1 MYFKD
6 YSIDKFLY
14 ELKTDLPSPG
24 GGSTAALVSA
34 LAGALNSMVYSF
46 TVDKKSFE
54 NLNHEN
60 KEKMKSLK
68 VKCEEFISKS
78 ISYMETDRETFT
90 ALMDTFKLPK
100 ESDVEKKY
108 RTQMIK
114 EKTIAAIE
122 SPLNL
127 AKDSL
132 KFYDNIDFAIEFG
145 NKNLT
150 SDAIVAAI
158 LLHSAIESAVV
169 NVFVNY
175 NSLYN
180 KEGYENIPEE
190 CREIIKK
197 SLVLRKKLYKTNGFF
212 VRKVDKMSKKRI
224 VHGDC
229 FTFYTKYVINIRKE
243 KLRK

>member
-1 MYFKD
+1 MDFKD

-46 TVDKKSFE
+46 TVDKKAFE
-54 NLNHEN
+54 KLDDNN
-60 KEKMKSLK
+60 KEKMISLK
-68 VKCEEFISKS
+68 EKCEEFIRKS
-78 ISYMETDRETFT
+78 IYYMEADRYTFT
-90 ALMDTFKLPK
+90 ELMDTFKLPK
-100 ESDVEKKY
+100 NTDEEKKC
-108 RTQMIK
+108 RSQIIK
-114 EKTIAAIE
+114 EKTIAAME

-132 KFYDNIDFAIEFG
+132 EFYDNIDFAIEFG

-158 LLHSAIESAVV
+158 LLHSAIESSIV

-175 NSLYN
+175 NSLSSN
-180 KEGYENIPEE
+180 EGYEDIPEI
-190 CREIIKK
+190 CREIIRK
-197 SLVLRKKLYKTNGFF
+197 SL
-212 VRKVDKMSKKRI
+212 SKKELI
-224 VHGDC
+224 L
-229 FTFYTKYVINIRKE
+229 KE
-243 KLRK
+243 YGI

>member
-1 MYFKD
+1 MNFKE

-54 NLNHEN
+54 KLDDNN
-60 KEKMKSLK
+60 KEKMINLK
-68 VKCEEFISKS
+68 EKCEEFISKS
-78 ISYMETDRETFT
+78 IYYMEADRDTFT

-100 ESDVEKKY
+100 DTDEEKRY
-108 RTQMIK
+108 RSQMIK
-114 EKTIAAIE
+114 EKTIAAME

-132 KFYDNIDFAIEFG
+132 EFYDNIDFAIEFG

-158 LLHSAIESAVV
+158 LLHSAIESAIV
-169 NVFVNY
+169 NALVNF
-175 NSLYN
+175 NSLVN
-180 KEGYENIPEE
+180 KEGYENIPNK
-190 CREIIKK
+190 CKEIIES
-197 SLVLRKKLYKTNGFF
+197 SLLRKTE
-212 VRKVDKMSKKRI
+212 I
-224 VHGDC
+224 VKSFG
-229 FTFYTKYVINIRKE
+229 I
-243 KLRK
+243 

>member
-1 MYFKD
+1 MNFKE

-54 NLNHEN
+54 KLDEN
-60 KEKMKSLK
+60 NTEKMINLK
-68 VKCEEFISKS
+68 EKCEEFISKS
-78 ISYMETDRETFT
+78 IYYMEADRDTFT

-100 ESDVEKKY
+100 DTDEEKRY
-108 RTQMIK
+108 RSQMIK
-114 EKTIAAIE
+114 EKTIAAME

-132 KFYDNIDFAIEFG
+132 EFYDNIDFAIKFG

-158 LLHSAIESAVV
+158 LLHSAIESAIV
-169 NVFVNY
+169 NALVNF
-175 NSLYN
+175 NSLGN
-180 KEGYENIPEE
+180 KEGYENIPNK
-190 CREIIKK
+190 CKEIIES
-197 SLVLRKKLYKTNGFF
+197 SLLRKTE
-212 VRKVDKMSKKRI
+212 I
-224 VHGDC
+224 VKSFG
-229 FTFYTKYVINIRKE
+229 I
-243 KLRK
+243 

>member
-1 MYFKD
+1 MNFKE

-54 NLNHEN
+54 KLDDNN
-60 KEKMKSLK
+60 KEKMINLK
-68 VKCEEFISKS
+68 EKCEEFISKS
-78 ISYMETDRETFT
+78 IYYMEADRDTFT

-100 ESDVEKKY
+100 DTDEEKRY
-108 RTQMIK
+108 RSQMIK
-114 EKTIAAIE
+114 EKTIAAME

-132 KFYDNIDFAIEFG
+132 EFYDNIDFAIEFG

-158 LLHSAIESAVV
+158 LLHSAIESAIV
-169 NVFVNY
+169 NALVNFK
-175 NSLYN
+175 SLGN
-180 KEGYENIPEE
+180 KEGYENIPNK
-190 CREIIKK
+190 CKEIIES
-197 SLVLRKKLYKTNGFF
+197 SLLRKTEVVKSFG
-212 VRKVDKMSKKRI
+212 I
-224 VHGDC
+224 
-229 FTFYTKYVINIRKE
+229 
-243 KLRK
+243 

>member
-1 MYFKD
+1 MNFKE

-54 NLNHEN
+54 KLDDNN
-60 KEKMKSLK
+60 KEKMINLK
-68 VKCEEFISKS
+68 EKCEEFISKS
-78 ISYMETDRETFT
+78 IYYMEADRDTFT

-100 ESDVEKKY
+100 DTDEEKRY
-108 RTQMIK
+108 RSQMIK
-114 EKTIAAIE
+114 EKTIAAME

-132 KFYDNIDFAIEFG
+132 EFYDNIDFVIEFG

-158 LLHSAIESAVV
+158 LLHSAIESAIV
-169 NVFVNY
+169 NALVNF
-175 NSLYN
+175 NSLGN
-180 KEGYENIPEE
+180 KEGYENIPNK
-190 CREIIKK
+190 CKEIIES
-197 SLVLRKKLYKTNGFF
+197 SLLRKTE
-212 VRKVDKMSKKRI
+212 I
-224 VHGDC
+224 VKSFG
-229 FTFYTKYVINIRKE
+229 I
-243 KLRK
+243 

>member
-1 MYFKD
+1 MEFKD

-46 TVDKKSFE
+46 TVDKKAFE
-54 NLNHEN
+54 KLDDN
-60 KEKMKSLK
+60 KREKMIMLK
-68 VKCEEFISKS
+68 EKCEEFISKS
-78 ISYMETDRETFT
+78 IYYMEADRDTFT

-100 ESDVEKKY
+100 DTDEEKKY
-108 RTQMIK
+108 RSQMIK
-114 EKTIAAIE
+114 EKTVEAME

-132 KFYDNIDFAIEFG
+132 EFYDNIDFAIEFG

-158 LLHSAIESAVV
+158 LLHSAIESAIV
-169 NVFVNY
+169 NVFINF
-175 NSLYN
+175 NSLGN
-180 KEGYENIPEE
+180 KEGYENIPNK
-190 CREIIKK
+190 CKEIIES
-197 SLVLRKKLYKTNGFF
+197 SLLRKKE
-212 VRKVDKMSKKRI
+212 I
-224 VHGDC
+224 VKSFG
-229 FTFYTKYVINIRKE
+229 I
-243 KLRK
+243 

>member
-1 MYFKD
+1 MDFKD

-46 TVDKKSFE
+46 TVDKKAFE
-54 NLNHEN
+54 KLDDNN
-60 KEKMKSLK
+60 KEKMISLK
-68 VKCEEFISKS
+68 EKCEEFISKN
-78 ISYMETDRETFT
+78 IYYMEADRNTFT

-100 ESDVEKKY
+100 DTDEEKIY
-108 RTQMIK
+108 RSKMIK
-114 EKTIAAIE
+114 EKTIAAME

-132 KFYDNIDFAIEFG
+132 EFYDNIDFAIEFG

-158 LLHSAIESAVV
+158 LLHSAIESAIV
-169 NVFVNY
+169 NAFVNF
-175 NSLYN
+175 NSLGN
-180 KEGYENIPEE
+180 KEGYENIPNE
-190 CREIIKK
+190 CKKIIES
-197 SLVLRKKLYKTNGFF
+197 SLLRKTE
-212 VRKVDKMSKKRI
+212 I
-224 VHGDC
+224 VKSFG
-229 FTFYTKYVINIRKE
+229 I
-243 KLRK
+243 

>member
-1 MYFKD
+1 MNFKE

-54 NLNHEN
+54 KLDDNN
-60 KEKMKSLK
+60 KEKMINLK
-68 VKCEEFISKS
+68 EKCEEFISKS
-78 ISYMETDRETFT
+78 IYYMEADRDTFT

-100 ESDVEKKY
+100 DTDEEKRY
-108 RTQMIK
+108 RSQMIK
-114 EKTIAAIE
+114 EKTIAAME

-132 KFYDNIDFAIEFG
+132 GFYDNIDFAIEFG

-158 LLHSAIESAVV
+158 LLHSAIESAIV
-169 NVFVNY
+169 NALVNF
-175 NSLYN
+175 NSLVN
-180 KEGYENIPEE
+180 KEGYENIPNK
-190 CREIIKK
+190 CKEIIES
-197 SLVLRKKLYKTNGFF
+197 SLLRKTE
-212 VRKVDKMSKKRI
+212 I
-224 VHGDC
+224 VKSFG
-229 FTFYTKYVINIRKE
+229 I
-243 KLRK
+243 

>member
-1 MYFKD
+1 MDFKD

-46 TVDKKSFE
+46 TVDKKAFE
-54 NLNHEN
+54 KLDDNK
-60 KEKMKSLK
+60 KEKMIMLK
-68 VKCEEFISKS
+68 EKCEEFISKS
-78 ISYMETDRETFT
+78 IYYMEADRDTFT

-100 ESDVEKKY
+100 DTDEEKKY
-108 RTQMIK
+108 RSQMIK
-114 EKTIAAIE
+114 EKTVEAME

-132 KFYDNIDFAIEFG
+132 EFYDNIDFAIEFG

-158 LLHSAIESAVV
+158 LLHSAIESAIV
-169 NVFVNY
+169 NVFINF
-175 NSLYN
+175 NSLGN
-180 KEGYENIPEE
+180 KEGYENIPNK
-190 CREIIKK
+190 CKEIIES
-197 SLVLRKKLYKTNGFF
+197 SLLRKTE
-212 VRKVDKMSKKRI
+212 I
-224 VHGDC
+224 V
-229 FTFYTKYVINIRKE
+229 KYFGI
-243 KLRK
+243 

>member
-108 RTQMIK
+108 RSQMIK
-114 EKTIAAIE
+114 EKTIAAME
-122 SPLNL
+122 APLNL

-197 SLVLRKKLYKTNGFF
+197 SLDKKEI
-212 VRKVDKMSKKRI
+212 I
-224 VHGDC
+224 V
-229 FTFYTKYVINIRKE
+229 KE
-243 KLRK
+243 YLSLIHISEPTRPISPSRMPSSA

>member
-1 MYFKD
+1 MDWIYG
-6 YSIDKFLY
+6 
-14 ELKTDLPSPG
+14 KTILI
-24 GGSTAALVSA
+24 T
-34 LAGALNSMVYSF
+34 GASSGLGRAMTLQLIREHGCMVLGIGQS
-46 TVDKKSFE
+46 E
-54 NLNHEN
+54 
-60 KEKMKSLK
+60 EKMKSLK

-78 ISYMETDRETFT
+78 ISYMETDRETFI

-108 RTQMIK
+108 RSQMIK
-114 EKTIAAIE
+114 EKTIAAME

-197 SLVLRKKLYKTNGFF
+197 SLDKKEI
-212 VRKVDKMSKKRI
+212 I
-224 VHGDC
+224 V
-229 FTFYTKYVINIRKE
+229 KE
-243 KLRK
+243 YGI

>member
-1 MYFKD
+1 MNFKE

-24 GGSTAALVSA
+24 GGSTAAFVSA

-54 NLNHEN
+54 KLDDNN
-60 KEKMKSLK
+60 KEKMINLK
-68 VKCEEFISKS
+68 EKCEEFISKS
-78 ISYMETDRETFT
+78 IYYMEADRDTFT

-100 ESDVEKKY
+100 DTDEEKRY
-108 RTQMIK
+108 RSQMIK
-114 EKTIAAIE
+114 EKTIAAME

-132 KFYDNIDFAIEFG
+132 EFYDNIDFAIEFG

-158 LLHSAIESAVV
+158 LLHSAIESAIV
-169 NVFVNY
+169 NVFVNFK
-175 NSLYN
+175 SLGN
-180 KEGYENIPEE
+180 KEGYENIPDE
-190 CREIIKK
+190 CKKIIEL
-197 SLVLRKKLYKTNGFF
+197 SLVRKTE
-212 VRKVDKMSKKRI
+212 I
-224 VHGDC
+224 VKSFG
-229 FTFYTKYVINIRKE
+229 I
-243 KLRK
+243 

>member
-1 MYFKD
+1 MNFKE

-54 NLNHEN
+54 KLDDNN
-60 KEKMKSLK
+60 KEKMINLK
-68 VKCEEFISKS
+68 EKCEEFISKS
-78 ISYMETDRETFT
+78 IYYMEADRDTFT

-100 ESDVEKKY
+100 DTDEEKRY
-108 RTQMIK
+108 RSQMIK
-114 EKTIAAIE
+114 EKTIAAME

-132 KFYDNIDFAIEFG
+132 EFYDNIDFAIEFG

-158 LLHSAIESAVV
+158 LLHSAIESAIV
-169 NVFVNY
+169 NVFVNFK
-175 NSLYN
+175 SLGN
-180 KEGYENIPEE
+180 KEGYENIPDE
-190 CREIIKK
+190 CKKIIELSLVRKTEIVK
-197 SLVLRKKLYKTNGFF
+197 SLG
-212 VRKVDKMSKKRI
+212 I
-224 VHGDC
+224 
-229 FTFYTKYVINIRKE
+229 
-243 KLRK
+243 